1 MMNLV
6 AAELY
11 FILLN
16 QNALI
21 VSKGIKKKKNTVLH
35 HSSSAPFLMFV
46 SCAIEFHC
54 KNRLGFLVTDNQIGT
69 EKQLLFSVRKLFS
82 LRGEWNNFLCLNST
96 FNFAPTCMTHC
107 CILIV

>member
-21 VSKGIKKKKNTVLH
+21 TSKGIKKYIYTVLH

-96 FNFAPTCMTHC
+96 FNFAPTCMTRC

>member
-21 VSKGIKKKKNTVLH
+21 VSKGIKNIYIYILYCITLLQH
-35 HSSSAPFLMFV
+35 LF
-46 SCAIEFHC
+46 SC
-54 KNRLGFLVTDNQIGT
+54 LFLV
-69 EKQLLFSVRKLFS
+69 L
-82 LRGEWNNFLCLNST
+82 LNSIARIGWA
-96 FNFAPTCMTHC
+96 FLSQIIRLAQKSSFYF
-107 CILIV
+107 L